1 MGVLQLAIGTHLT
14 FDETVMQSG
23 TLNSK
28 GVENVLLLKHL
39 MEHQTVNFPFTPFSS
54 TKCENPV

>member
-23 TLNSK
+23 TLNTK
-28 GVENVLLLKHL
+28 GVENVQLLKHL
-39 MEHQTVNFPFTPFSS
+39 MEHQMVSFPFTFSS
-54 TKCENPV
+54 TKGENSV